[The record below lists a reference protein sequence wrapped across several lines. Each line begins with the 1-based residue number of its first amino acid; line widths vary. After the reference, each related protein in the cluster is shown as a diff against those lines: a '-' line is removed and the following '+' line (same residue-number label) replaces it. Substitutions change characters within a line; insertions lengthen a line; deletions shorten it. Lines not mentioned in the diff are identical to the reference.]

1 MQLTSGL
8 IGVEK
13 RGPIGWLVF
22 DNPGKLNALSPGMS
36 EDALAVIEAY
46 AADPD
51 IKVVIMRGAGTK
63 AFISGGDIKSFE
75 TTRANAEAARR
86 AREVPGKLRARMLTL
101 EKPLIAMIYGYCLGG
116 GLGMAL
122 NADLRFASSDAQFS
136 VPAAL
141 RGIAYA
147 PEGLKSLVDL
157 VGPSI
162 AKDIMFSARKLKAD
176 EALRIGLIN
185 RVVEADELEAV
196 TVAYAETL
204 AANAPLSIR
213 ASKFFI
219 NQLGL
224 ERAQRDEAR
233 MDAMQREAENS
244 EDFQEATR
252 SFVEKRK
259 PIFHGR

>member
-1 MQLTSGL
+1 MKLTSGL
-8 IGVEK
+8 ITAETS
-13 RGPIGWLVF
+13 GPIGWLIWN
-22 DNPGKLNALSPGMS
+22 NPDKLNALSPGMS
-36 EDALAVIEAY
+36 EDALTVIEAY
-46 AADPD
+46 EADPA
-51 IKVVIMRGAGTK
+51 IKVVIMRGVGRK
-63 AFISGGDIKSFE
+63 AFISGGDIKSFDK
-75 TTRANAEAARR
+75 TRADAETARR
-86 AREVPGKLRARMLTL
+86 AREVPGQLRLKMLNL

-136 VPAAL
+136 VPAAV

-162 AKDIMFSARKLKAD
+162 AKDIMFSARRLKAE
-176 EALRIGLIN
+176 EALRIGLVN
-185 RVVEADELEAV
+185 RVVDADELEAV

-204 AANAPLSIR
+204 AANAPLSVR
-213 ASKFFI
+213 ASKYFI

-244 EDFQEATR
+244 EDFREATR

-259 PIFHGR
+259 PVFQGR